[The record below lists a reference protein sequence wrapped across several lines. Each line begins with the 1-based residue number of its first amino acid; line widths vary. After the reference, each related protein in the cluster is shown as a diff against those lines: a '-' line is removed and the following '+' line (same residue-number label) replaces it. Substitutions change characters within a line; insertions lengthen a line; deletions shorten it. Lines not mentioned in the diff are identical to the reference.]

1 MGTVCVNAV
10 TFEQSFVCSL
20 GDLYIFWDVI
30 RAGLSESNGRY
41 YAASESWGRDV
52 KLAIKI
58 QSEHYFDLKN
68 KELQYD
74 IDKHILEEKKSGCS
88 LKSLFKVK
96 Y

>member
-74 IDKHILEEKKSGCS
+74 GHRQTYSRRKKIC
-88 LKSLFKVK
+88 LFKEVYLK
-96 Y
+96 